1 MTGHARLGMPWAHGQ
16 RLYCTPGHLVMKLP
30 LGEVPDS
37 IPTARDV
44 ATGALAAATRV
55 SDPIDRVLRHFS
67 DAVHVTRVHGAAAS
81 RHRFGERNRNY
92 NDLEQVFG
100 LARTLRV
107 ELERGTS
114 ISDAVDA
121 LRQLGAVESAS
132 PHYLTLQPFA
142 ISAVAASARSLANSD
157 QRAAADRAF
166 AWLPHDLVGA
176 AEALAYEPG
185 DAAVIVAIVDTG
197 VASSHP
203 ELDGRLRAGFDTV
216 QLGTSDVAPGISLLG
231 DETDEDTEP
240 DDEVGHGSACAGII
254 GARGDEVPPGLGGA
268 CSLLPMRVLGAARM
282 PGKDNPV
289 GIGALTDID
298 DGVKRAIDLGAKV
311 LNMSFG
317 TPVDGLDAHD
327 PWPHGDVVRYGLA
340 HGCVMVAASGNSGRA
355 ERYTPACLDGV
366 VAVGAVGA
374 DGHPSPFTTTGD
386 HVALSAPGE
395 RVMSLGL
402 EGYQRVTGTSFA
414 SPFVAAASALLVA
427 RANKRS
433 APLDAAGTIRI
444 LRESARPF
452 AGAATSGYGAGV
464 LDAVG
469 ALRML
474 DHEIDASR
482 RGAPPRTGAS
492 PAIDRQPGRHDGG

>member
-1 MTGHARLGMPWAHGQ
+1 L
-16 RLYCTPGHLVMKLP
+16 
-30 LGEVPDS
+30 
-37 IPTARDV
+37 
-44 ATGALAAATRV
+44 
-55 SDPIDRVLRHFS
+55 
-67 DAVHVTRVHGAAAS
+67 
-81 RHRFGERNRNY
+81 
-92 NDLEQVFG
+92 
-100 LARTLRV
+100 
-107 ELERGTS
+107 
-114 ISDAVDA
+114 
-121 LRQLGAVESAS
+121 
-132 PHYLTLQPFA
+132 
-142 ISAVAASARSLANSD
+142 
-157 QRAAADRAF
+157 

-185 DAAVIVAIVDTG
+185 DPAVIVAIVDTG
-197 VASSHP
+197 VATSHP

-216 QLGTSDVAPGISLLG
+216 QLGASDVAPGITLIG

-254 GARGDEVPPGLGGA
+254 GARGDEIPPGLGGV

-317 TPVDGLDAHD
+317 TPIDGLDAHD

-355 ERYTPACLDGV
+355 ERYTPACIDGV

-402 EGYQRVTGTSFA
+402 DGYQRVTGTSFA
-414 SPFVAAASALLVA
+414 SPFVAAVSALLVA

-433 APLDAAGTIRI
+433 APLDAANTIRI

-452 AGAATSGYGAGV
+452 NGAKTNGYGAGV
-464 LDAVG
+464 LDALG

-482 RGAPPRTGAS
+482 SGTRPPIGS
-492 PAIDRQPGRHDGG
+492 PRDPDGQPGRHDG